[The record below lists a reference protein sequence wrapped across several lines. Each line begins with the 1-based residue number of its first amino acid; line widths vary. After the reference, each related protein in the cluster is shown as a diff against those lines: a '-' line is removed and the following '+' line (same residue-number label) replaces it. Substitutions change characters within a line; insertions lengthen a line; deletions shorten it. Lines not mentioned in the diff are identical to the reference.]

1 MPPPIVCFVDFDY
14 PVSCE
19 SWAIVPI
26 ALSAV
31 KKATR
36 TSPEFWCVN
45 LEETAFAALVECSVI
60 LGLETRLATWIHP
73 SSFVAGPA
81 YNVSWGLKVL
91 VESEPNADVYGW
103 DFLRPFTWEVWVVF
117 ASCAV
122 AACCSQLLMR
132 WLDIRRRKTS
142 PDAVPITNETIRDVA
157 LASFTSLIGS
167 SRLFEFYEGPY
178 MRHATSMIM
187 AVFSM
192 FIMSLYSSNL
202 TAFSFPESEATTA
215 RSLTDAREYAV
226 HRGFVDYARRGM
238 TSVMMNTDS
247 AIREISSMRDNDV
260 FSLIAPDAWLS
271 SRCTSRRRLLDVF
284 PMVIIYEVIY
294 NLATYNEIAE
304 TSAAIA
310 TSDFGSFSSCELDPP
325 PRQRLGLANVWG
337 VFVIAGIGFVSAVA
351 CRAVVACRGGKSVFG
366 KNFRWFEPMTPVLN
380 SVGSPQAA
388 DPSRRCEDVPS
399 IDMFARFESAI
410 EIPRRGSIDGLF
422 AV

>member
-1 MPPPIVCFVDFDY
+1 MPPPIVCFADFDY
-14 PVSCE
+14 PRSCG
-19 SWAIVPI
+19 SWAIVPL

-31 KKATR
+31 KNATG
-36 TSPEFWCVN
+36 TSPEFRCVN
-45 LEETAFAALVECSVI
+45 PAETALAALVECSVI
-60 LGLETRLATWIHP
+60 LGLETRLAAWIHP

-91 VESEPNADVYGW
+91 VENEPNADVHGW

-117 ASCAV
+117 ASCAIV
-122 AACCSQLLMR
+122 ACCSQLLMR

-142 PDAVPITNETIRDVA
+142 PDAVLITDETVRDVA

-178 MRHATSMIM
+178 MRHVTSMIM

-226 HRGFVDYARRGM
+226 HRGFVDYAHRGM

-247 AIREISSMRDNDV
+247 TIREISIMGDDV
-260 FSLIAPDAWLS
+260 FSSIAPDAWLA
-271 SRCTSRRRLLDVF
+271 SRCTPGRRLLDVF

-294 NLATYNEIAE
+294 NLATYDEIAE
-304 TSAAIA
+304 TSVAIA
-310 TSDFGSFSSCELDPP
+310 TKDFWSFSSCEPDPP
-325 PRQRLGLANVWG
+325 SQQRLGLANVWG

-351 CRAVVACRGGKSVFG
+351 CRATVAFRGGKPMFG
-366 KNFRWFEPMTPVLN
+366 KNFRWFEPRTPVLN
-380 SVGSPQAA
+380 SIGSPQAP

-399 IDMFARFESAI
+399 VDMFARFESAT
-410 EIPRRGSIDGLF
+410 EMRRRASADGVFL
-422 AV
+422 V